1 MWSHGGWSWVLWFAM
16 SVSMA
21 LFWGFAIWLIL
32 SMFRRDAGATR
43 LRDHP
48 AERIL
53 AERFARGEV
62 DEDEYRRRVEAL
74 REPREPTR

>member
-1 MWSHGGWSWVLWFAM
+1 MWSHGNWSWALWLAM
-16 SVSMA
+16 SFSMA
-21 LFWGFAIWLIL
+21 LFWGLAIWVLL
-32 SMFRRDAGATR
+32 SVFRRDTGATR
-43 LRDHP
+43 RDRP

-74 REPREPTR
+74 REAREPAR